1 MLNRLGLWEKVG
13 NQIKFKTT
21 ILGKEICKHFGIEVY
36 TIPRP
41 CLKFP
46 SGTIMELLLTSR
58 YVKTTPKTDDEFISD
73 AKRELDNI
81 VDHYELRGD
90 TVGLNE

>member
-1 MLNRLGLWEKVG
+1 MRDDTVNDEKRRFKLFNIKTGELLELHVNMEKLN
-13 NQIKFKTT
+13 
-21 ILGKEICKHFGIEVY
+21 
-36 TIPRP
+36 
-41 CLKFP
+41 
-46 SGTIMELLLTSR
+46 TIMELLLTSR

>member
-1 MLNRLGLWEKVG
+1 
-13 NQIKFKTT
+13 
-21 ILGKEICKHFGIEVY
+21 
-36 TIPRP
+36 
-41 CLKFP
+41 
-46 SGTIMELLLTSR
+46 
-58 YVKTTPKTDDEFISD
+58 VKTTPKTDDEFISD